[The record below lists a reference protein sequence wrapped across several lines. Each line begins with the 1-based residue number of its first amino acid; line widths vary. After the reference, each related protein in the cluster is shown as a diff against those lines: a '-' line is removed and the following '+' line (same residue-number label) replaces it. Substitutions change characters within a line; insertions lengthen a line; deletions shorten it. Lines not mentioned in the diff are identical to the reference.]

1 MATATPSIERAK
13 SASADAARDF
23 LKKPKQLLIGGK
35 WVSSKSGKT
44 FETINPATEEVLA
57 LVAEGDK
64 ADVDEAVKAARKAYE
79 EGKWSSISPHQR
91 TRYLLTI
98 ADLID
103 KHADELAQLETLD
116 NGKPLSQSR
125 AIDIA
130 GAAGIFRYFAG
141 WATKIYGET
150 NPSDP
155 STFNYTLREP
165 VGVCGLITPWNFP
178 LMMAA
183 QKMAPALACGNTVIL
198 KPAEQTPLTALRLAE
213 LVGEAGLPDGVVN
226 VITGFGPGAGSAISE
241 HPDVDKI
248 SFTGSTEV
256 GKLILAASTGNLKR
270 VSLELGGKSPNI
282 IFPDADLEKAIP
294 NAMNGVFFNSGQVCV
309 AGTRIFVQNEMYDN
323 FLDQFA
329 KATERMTIGDPLD
342 PKTRLGPLVSK
353 EQYDRVNGYLDIGR
367 KEGARVAVGGTA
379 HEGKGYFV
387 KPTLFAD
394 VDNHMRIAREEIFG
408 PVAAAIRFKD
418 ENDAVLQGNDTT
430 YGLAAALWT
439 KDISRALKVARALK
453 AGTVWVNCYGL
464 ADTSMPFGGY
474 KQSGFGRENGKYA
487 IDLFTQIK
495 SVYVKL

>member
-1 MATATPSIERAK
+1 MATATPSVERAK
-13 SASADAARDF
+13 SASADAAHDF

-165 VGVCGLITPWNFP
+165 VGVCGLITPWN
-178 LMMAA
+178 
-183 QKMAPALACGNTVIL
+183 
-198 KPAEQTPLTALRLAE
+198 LRSKD
-213 LVGEAGLPDGVVN
+213 P
-226 VITGFGPGAGSAISE
+226 
-241 HPDVDKI
+241 
-248 SFTGSTEV
+248 TGSSRRRT
-256 GKLILAASTGNLKR
+256 SW
-270 VSLELGGKSPNI
+270 PNPRSSGR
-282 IFPDADLEKAIP
+282 FP
-294 NAMNGVFFNSGQVCV
+294 
-309 AGTRIFVQNEMYDN
+309 
-323 FLDQFA
+323 
-329 KATERMTIGDPLD
+329 
-342 PKTRLGPLVSK
+342 
-353 EQYDRVNGYLDIGR
+353 
-367 KEGARVAVGGTA
+367 
-379 HEGKGYFV
+379 
-387 KPTLFAD
+387 
-394 VDNHMRIAREEIFG
+394 
-408 PVAAAIRFKD
+408 
-418 ENDAVLQGNDTT
+418 
-430 YGLAAALWT
+430 
-439 KDISRALKVARALK
+439 
-453 AGTVWVNCYGL
+453 
-464 ADTSMPFGGY
+464 
-474 KQSGFGRENGKYA
+474 
-487 IDLFTQIK
+487 
-495 SVYVKL
+495 